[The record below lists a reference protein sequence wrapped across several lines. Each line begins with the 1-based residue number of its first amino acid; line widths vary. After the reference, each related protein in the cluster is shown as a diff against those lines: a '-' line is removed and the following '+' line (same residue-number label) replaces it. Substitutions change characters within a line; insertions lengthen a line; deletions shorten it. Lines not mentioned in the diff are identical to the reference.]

1 MTDRPYMVQNSTDH
15 IWSSKP
21 YMVYMVKNLSDHI
34 WSAKPY
40 MGQTIYGYPYMV
52 VDLNHIR
59 DPTIYGRDRI

>member
-1 MTDRPYMVQNSTDH
+1 MTDRPYMVKNVSDH
-15 IWSSKP
+15 IWSAKP

-40 MGQTIYGYPYMV
+40 MGRTIYGYPYMV